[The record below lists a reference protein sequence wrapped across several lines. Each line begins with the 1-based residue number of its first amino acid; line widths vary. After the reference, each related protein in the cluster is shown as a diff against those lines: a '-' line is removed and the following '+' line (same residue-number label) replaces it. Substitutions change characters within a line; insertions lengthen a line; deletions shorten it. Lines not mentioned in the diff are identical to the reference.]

1 LSLKNSKVDVADM
14 AMAATVLVWAG
25 NNVIVKAALH
35 RIGPYP
41 YVFSRLL
48 IVSVL
53 LFIWLRFKRVDV
65 RIRRKDIPLFVVC
78 GVAGFAFNNIVFT
91 VGLKQSSAF
100 TASVLVATG
109 PIFAM
114 IFAVM
119 ARIERVRP
127 VQWCG
132 AVVAFVGVAVF
143 VNIKIDGNPIGFGE
157 LLIIL
162 SAALFAVYSLAIRP
176 LIVRYGS
183 PAVTAWSALFGFL
196 TAFPFTVGPAMH
208 QDWGALGLAGWS
220 ALFYSS
226 VISMLVSYTI
236 WGWAIQK
243 RGVGRTVVFLFFV
256 PVVTGV
262 LSVLVLNEQIT
273 KSKAIGAAL
282 VLVGV
287 GLARLR
293 FGGTV
298 KPASAP
304 IQIRAQ
310 ENECA
315 DA

>member
-1 LSLKNSKVDVADM
+1 LSLKNPKLDVADM
-14 AMAATVLVWAG
+14 AMAATVLIWAG

-35 RIGPYP
+35 RIGPFP

-53 LFIWLRFKRVDV
+53 LFAWLRFKKVKTA
-65 RIRRKDIPLFVVC
+65 IRRRDIPLFIVC
-78 GVAGFAFNNIVFT
+78 GISGFAFNNIVFT
-91 VGLKQSSAF
+91 VGLKHSSAF

-114 IFAVM
+114 IFAVL
-119 ARIERVRP
+119 AKIERARP

-132 AVVAFVGVAVF
+132 AAVAFIGVAVF

-157 LLIIL
+157 ALIIL

-176 LIVRYGS
+176 VIVRYGS
-183 PAVTAWSALFGFL
+183 PVVTAWSALFGFL
-196 TAFPFTVGPAMH
+196 TAFPFTAGPALR
-208 QDWGALGLAGWS
+208 QNWSALGLGGWS

-236 WGWAIQK
+236 WGWAIQQ

-262 LSVLVLNEQIT
+262 LSVLFLNEQIT
-273 KSKAIGAAL
+273 RNEAAGAAL
-282 VLVGV
+282 VLAGV

-293 FGGTV
+293 FGGLP
-298 KPASAP
+298 KPVSAP
-304 IQIRAQ
+304 IEIHAQ
-310 ENECA
+310 ENECVET
-315 DA
+315 